1 MIGILGRGDS
11 SWFKP
16 LNVQQEMARSQPRV
30 EPWQMSRV
38 TVTYISRE
46 CISISRSV
54 TSRAQKLSCLTVM
67 RLNALLSSLFRSLS
81 SKFGQPTGSRTMSTR
96 SNRSYQEAVEKLNT
110 LQSNAAALDA
120 VRASGGRLSEFAIP
134 EMLEYLERIGYSV
147 RTYVDRQSLS
157 YHLKPTSAAKWPERP

>member
-1 MIGILGRGDS
+1 
-11 SWFKP
+11 
-16 LNVQQEMARSQPRV
+16 
-30 EPWQMSRV
+30 
-38 TVTYISRE
+38 
-46 CISISRSV
+46 
-54 TSRAQKLSCLTVM
+54 
-67 RLNALLSSLFRSLS
+67 
-81 SKFGQPTGSRTMSTR
+81 MSTR

-157 YHLKPTSAAKWPERP
+157 YHLKPTSAAK